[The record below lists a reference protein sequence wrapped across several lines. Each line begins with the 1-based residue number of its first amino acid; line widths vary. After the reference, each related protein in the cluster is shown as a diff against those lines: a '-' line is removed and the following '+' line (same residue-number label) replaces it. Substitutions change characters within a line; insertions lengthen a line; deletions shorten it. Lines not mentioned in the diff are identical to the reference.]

1 MMKIKKNLKYV
12 LNIFFIVVIGWL
24 TVRLLFRGEEFSDIV
39 TDLHLAKKSWL
50 AVGAVCVFCYVAGES
65 VIIKYMLRLFEVKTP
80 FRRCLKYSFIGF
92 FFSCITP
99 SASGGQPARCIT

>member
-39 TDLHLAKKSWL
+39 ADLHLAKKKL
-50 AVGAVCVFCYVAGES
+50 ACSGCCVRVLLCGRGVGHNKVYAEAF
-65 VIIKYMLRLFEVKTP
+65 
-80 FRRCLKYSFIGF
+80 
-92 FFSCITP
+92 
-99 SASGGQPARCIT
+99 

>member
-39 TDLHLAKKSWL
+39 ADLHLAKKGWL

-80 FRRCLKYSFIGF
+80 FRRCLKYSL
-92 FFSCITP
+92 SM
-99 SASGGQPARCIT
+99 

>member
-39 TDLHLAKKSWL
+39 ADLHLAKKSWL
-50 AVGAVCVFCYVAGES
+50 AVGAVCVFCYVAGS
-65 VIIKYMLRLFEVKTP
+65 R
-80 FRRCLKYSFIGF
+80 S
-92 FFSCITP
+92 
-99 SASGGQPARCIT
+99 

>member
-39 TDLHLAKKSWL
+39 ADLHLAKKSWL
-50 AVGAVCVFCYVAGES
+50 AVGARS
-65 VIIKYMLRLFEVKTP
+65 
-80 FRRCLKYSFIGF
+80 
-92 FFSCITP
+92 
-99 SASGGQPARCIT
+99 

>member
-39 TDLHLAKKSWL
+39 ADLHLAKKSWL
-50 AVGAVCVFCYVAGES
+50 AVGAVCVLLCGRGVGHNKVYAEAF
-65 VIIKYMLRLFEVKTP
+65 
-80 FRRCLKYSFIGF
+80 
-92 FFSCITP
+92 
-99 SASGGQPARCIT
+99 

>member
-39 TDLHLAKKSWL
+39 ADLHLAKKSWL
-50 AVGAVCVFCYVAGES
+50 ACVLCA
-65 VIIKYMLRLFEVKTP
+65 
-80 FRRCLKYSFIGF
+80 C
-92 FFSCITP
+92 
-99 SASGGQPARCIT
+99 SAMWQGSRS

>member
-39 TDLHLAKKSWL
+39 ADLHLAK
-50 AVGAVCVFCYVAGES
+50 
-65 VIIKYMLRLFEVKTP
+65 
-80 FRRCLKYSFIGF
+80 
-92 FFSCITP
+92 
-99 SASGGQPARCIT
+99 